1 MVEFSLRFKV
11 PDNLSKKDAQRIFYW
26 PPGGHGSFLTDL
38 TPRLAALG
46 PVAAL
51 NADFAR
57 LAVLVYAADRS
68 VRRAK
73 GSVNWT
79 SRDLTI
85 AVPVSDASAW
95 TGVLGRITF
104 ALGFLS
110 GDNWT
115 VKFTQEPIPK
125 ESAAKNLYPSAEKVV
140 LLSGGADSAAGAL
153 RARSEAGDHVLVSH
167 FGGNGIGAGQR
178 HIASEI
184 QRLLPAGSA
193 QQHLQVGFRRRR
205 AQPNGLMFEN
215 ENSTRT
221 RSLLFLA
228 LGLAVA
234 SINKVSLWIPENG
247 FASLNPPMGADQ
259 FGSISTKTTHPWF
272 LHELEQIL
280 TTVGA
285 QGAITN
291 PFAAMT
297 KGEIFSWVG
306 ETLGE
311 SDASAFLSATESCGF
326 TNKRFWAVE
335 RSHHCGTCFGCL
347 LRRASFAAAGI
358 ADTSTYAVDNP
369 PSQRAAQVLEMN
381 SLLPSI
387 RAHVARGIRVTDI
400 AAMRLP
406 PGYSPSAA
414 LDLCTRG
421 AAELSNLA

>member
-1 MVEFSLRFKV
+1 MNEFGLRFKV
-11 PDNLSKKDAQRIFYW
+11 PDNLSEKDAKRFFYW
-26 PPGGHGSFLTDL
+26 PSSGQGSFQTDL

-51 NADFAR
+51 NVDFAR

-68 VRRAK
+68 VIRAK

-79 SRDLTI
+79 ARDLTI
-85 AVPVSDASAW
+85 TVPVSDPDAW
-95 TGVLGRITF
+95 TSVLERITF

-115 VKFTQEPIPK
+115 VNFTRGVVPK
-125 ESAAKNLYPSAEKVV
+125 ETATKNQNPSAEKVV

-153 RARSEAGDHVLVSH
+153 LARSEAGDHVLFSH
-167 FGGNGIGAGQR
+167 FGGNGIGPGQR
-178 HIASEI
+178 HIAGEI
-184 QRLLPAGSA
+184 QRLLPDGSA
-193 QQHLQVGFRRRR
+193 QQHVQVGFWRRQ
-205 AQPNGLMFEN
+205 AQPNGTAFKS

-234 SINKVSLWIPENG
+234 SINGVPLWIPENG

-272 LHELEQIL
+272 LHELEEIL
-280 TTVGA
+280 TAVEA
-285 QGAITN
+285 QGTIIN

-297 KGEIFSWVG
+297 KGEMFRWVG
-306 ETLGE
+306 DILGA
-311 SDASAFLSATESCGF
+311 SDASVFLSATESCGF
-326 TNKRFWAVE
+326 TNKRFWGVG
-335 RSHHCGTCFGCL
+335 RFDHCGTCFGCL

-358 ADTSTYAVDNP
+358 TDTSTYAVDNP
-369 PSQRAAQVLEMN
+369 PSQRAAAVLQMN

-387 RAHVARGIRVTDI
+387 RAYVARGIRVTDI

-406 PGYSPSAA
+406 SGFSPSAA

-421 AAELSNLA
+421 AAELEGLV